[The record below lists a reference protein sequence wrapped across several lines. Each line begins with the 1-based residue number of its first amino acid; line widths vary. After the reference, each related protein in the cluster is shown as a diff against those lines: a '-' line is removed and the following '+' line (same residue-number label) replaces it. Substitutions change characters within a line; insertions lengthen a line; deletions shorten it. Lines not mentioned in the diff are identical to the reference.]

1 VKLKIVAFVVVPPKK
16 NLPPRVMSMDVAD
29 EACVCAPAAASNIIP
44 RGSAFN
50 GIYSH

>member
-1 VKLKIVAFVVVPPKK
+1 
-16 NLPPRVMSMDVAD
+16 MSMDVAD
-29 EACVCAPAAASNIIP
+29 EAFVCAPAAASNIIP